1 MSEFEFPQ
9 TTLKL
14 VEEAGLFAKGF
25 TTTPLQGDPLTI
37 SIVYPKKINT
47 ELTSAVIVESAR
59 KQTHLFNA
67 LPNNKESL
75 DFFTHVSYLI
85 EKDEI
90 TDAWQLIA
98 DYLVKH
104 TNKCTIIRKRTAG
117 RECVYLRVTWAIGMS
132 DVKTHHEDY
141 YITTER

>member
-1 MSEFEFPQ
+1 MPEFEFPSR
-9 TTLKL
+9 TLKL
-14 VEEAGLFAKGF
+14 VEEAGLSVKGF

-37 SIVYPKKINT
+37 SIIYPKKINT
-47 ELTSAVIVESAR
+47 ELTSGVIVESAS
-59 KQTHLFNA
+59 KQTHLFNS

-98 DYLVKH
+98 EYLAKH
-104 TNKCTIIRKRTAG
+104 TDKCTIIRKRTAG
-117 RECVYLRVTWAIGMS
+117 RECVYLRVTWVIGVS
-132 DVKTHHEDY
+132 DKKTYCEDY